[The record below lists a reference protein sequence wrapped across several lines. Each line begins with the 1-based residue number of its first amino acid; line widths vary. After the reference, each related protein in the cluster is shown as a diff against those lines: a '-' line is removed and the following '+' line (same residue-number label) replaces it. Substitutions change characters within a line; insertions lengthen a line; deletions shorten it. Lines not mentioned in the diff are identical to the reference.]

1 VLLSYLSSGS
11 SIIISASVL
20 HREPY
25 LMTTVN
31 DFRLNLRGK
40 EYVPIIIGGMGVDIS
55 AVGLAL
61 EACRLGGIG
70 HISDAMIP
78 FVSDKYFKTHYTKEK
93 TTEHKSSRN
102 TSDKSLVKFN
112 LERLY
117 EAQHAI
123 VTAAMARKKGPGAI
137 WANVMEKLTMGSA
150 GDTLRVRLNATM
162 DAGIDGITLS
172 AGLHNQS
179 LRLMAD
185 NKRFR
190 DMDIGI
196 IVSSLRALKI
206 FLRSGK
212 RVDRI
217 PDYVIVEGP
226 LAGGH
231 LGFGDDWADYSL
243 KDVFDEVLAFVR
255 EENLPIAVIPAGGV
269 FTGTDATEYLQAGAA
284 AVQLAT
290 RFTVTKECGLPD
302 NVKQKYFEAEE
313 EDVVVNG
320 LSATGYLMRMLKCSP
335 CIGAN
340 VKPQCEP
347 FGYILSS
354 KGTCLYI
361 DAYDATGLNEK
372 GKKLP
377 VTDKMCTCYHFS
389 KHNVYTCGHYAYR
402 LKDTSNRLEDG
413 SYQLLT
419 AEHVFNDYLHS
430 TDHKIALPELASA

>member
-1 VLLSYLSSGS
+1 M
-11 SIIISASVL
+11 A
-20 HREPY
+20 
-25 LMTTVN
+25 TVN

-55 AVGLAL
+55 AVELAL

-78 FVSDKYFKTHYTKEK
+78 FVSDKYFNTKYTKAK
-93 TTEHKSSRN
+93 TVEHKASRD
-102 TSDKSLVKFN
+102 TADKSLVKFN
-112 LERLY
+112 LGRLY
-117 EAQHAI
+117 EAQKAV
-123 VTAAMARKKGPGAI
+123 VTASMERKQGPGAI
-137 WANVMEKLTMGSA
+137 WINIMEKLTMGA
-150 GDTLRVRLNATM
+150 AADTLGVRLNAAM

-179 LRLMAD
+179 LRLMAE
-185 NKRFR
+185 NPRFR
-190 DMDIGI
+190 DVDIGI
-196 IVSSLRALKI
+196 IVSSVRALKI
-206 FLRSGK
+206 FLRGGK
-212 RVDRI
+212 RVDRL

-231 LGFGDDWADYSL
+231 LGFGEDWADYNL
-243 KDVFDEVLAFVR
+243 KDVFQEVMDFIR

-269 FTGTDATEYLQAGAA
+269 FTGTDATEYLEAGAA
-284 AVQLAT
+284 AVQVAT

-302 NVKQKYFEAEE
+302 SVKQKYFAADE
-313 EDVVVNG
+313 EDIQVNS
-320 LSATGYLMRMLKCSP
+320 LSATGYLMRMLKNSP
-335 CIGAN
+335 CIGSN

-347 FGYILSS
+347 FGYILST

-361 DAYDATGLNEK
+361 DAYEATGVNEK

-389 KHNVYTCGHYAYR
+389 KHNVYTCGHYCYR
-402 LKDTSNRLEDG
+402 LKDTTIQKEDG
-413 SYQLLT
+413 SYQLLS

-430 TDHKIALPELASA
+430 TDHKITLPDPE

>member
-1 VLLSYLSSGS
+1 
-11 SIIISASVL
+11 
-20 HREPY
+20 
-25 LMTTVN
+25 MTTVN
-31 DFRLNLRGK
+31 DFRLTLHGK

-55 AVGLAL
+55 AAELAL

-78 FVSDKYFKTHYTKEK
+78 FVSDKYFKTHYTKTK
-93 TTEHKSSRN
+93 TNEYKESRN
-102 TSDKSLVKFN
+102 TPDKSLVKFN
-112 LERLY
+112 LDRLY
-117 EAQHAI
+117 EAQKSV
-123 VTAAMARKKGPGAI
+123 VTAAMDRKQGPGAI
-137 WANVMEKLTMGSA
+137 WANIMEKLTMGAA
-150 GDTLRVRLNATM
+150 GDTLRTRLNAAM

-185 NKRFR
+185 NPRFR
-190 DMDIGI
+190 DIDIGI
-196 IVSSLRALKI
+196 IVSSVRALKI

-212 RVDRI
+212 RVDRL

-231 LGFGDDWADYSL
+231 LGFGEDWADYNL
-243 KDVFDEVLAFVR
+243 RDVFDEVMEFVKA
-255 EENLPIAVIPAGGV
+255 EDLPIAVIPAGGV
-269 FTGTDATEYLQAGAA
+269 FTGTDATEYLQAGAS

-302 NVKQKYFEAEE
+302 TVKQKYFEANE
-313 EDVVVNG
+313 EDVLVNS
-320 LSATGYLMRMLKCSP
+320 LSATGYLMRMLKNSP
-335 CIGAN
+335 CIGSN

-354 KGTCLYI
+354 DGTCRYV
-361 DAYDATGLNEK
+361 DAYEATGLNEK

-389 KHNVYTCGHYAYR
+389 KHNVYTCGHYVYR
-402 LKDTSNRLEDG
+402 LKDTTIRDDDG
-413 SYQLLT
+413 NYQLLT

-430 TDHKIALPELASA
+430 TDHKIALPEPEGLQESAAG